1 MHASVIVVVAVFV
14 GAALQPRVT
23 PVEAGLQPQ
32 VTAVAAGLQSH
43 VTPVEAALQPRV
55 TEDRPLPEFKPFADE
70 VRKRW
75 RAARVLQSQYTFI
88 ERREEVKMS
97 ALGKVKEGPVKT
109 YEVYPSPEPGNTY
122 KRLVAVD
129 GKPIPP
135 AELEKNDRVHRE
147 NMVARMNES
156 PEKKARRARE
166 DAKDRA
172 DEERAI
178 DELFQVYDIR
188 IVRRE
193 TFEGHPTVVVT
204 FEPRPAYKAKSDE
217 AKVMKKIRATAWIH
231 ETEYQIVRVDLQAI
245 DNIGFGLGVIGKVYK
260 GTTAEYRRTKV
271 NGEVWLPVRAR
282 VTARGRALVRKFE
295 LDTVTEWSEYKKF
308 VVKTDEALRQ

>member
-1 MHASVIVVVAVFV
+1 MQRLLAAILASVLLVV
-14 GAALQPRVT
+14 
-23 PVEAGLQPQ
+23 GLQP
-32 VTAVAAGLQSH
+32 
-43 VTPVEAALQPRV
+43 ALAQD
-55 TEDRPLPEFKPFADE
+55 TPLPEFKPFADE

-75 RAARVLQSQYTFI
+75 RGARAQQAQYTFT

-97 ALGKVKEGPVKT
+97 ALGKVQEGPVKT

-129 GKPIPP
+129 GKPIPS
-135 AELEKNDRVHRE
+135 AELQKNDREHEKDVLE
-147 NMVARMNES
+147 RMSES

-172 DEERAI
+172 EEERAI

-193 TFEGHPTVVVT
+193 VVDGHPTVVAT
-204 FEPRPAYKAKSDE
+204 FEPRPAYKPRSDE

-245 DNIGFGLGVIGKVYK
+245 ENIGFGLGVLGKVYK
-260 GTTAEYRRTKV
+260 GTTAEYVRTKV

-282 VTARGRALVRKFE
+282 VTARGRAFVRKFD
-295 LDTVTEWSEYKKF
+295 LDTVTEWSDYKKF
-308 VVKTDEALRQ
+308 VVRTQETVLQ

>member
-1 MHASVIVVVAVFV
+1 VQRLLAAILASVLLVV
-14 GAALQPRVT
+14 
-23 PVEAGLQPQ
+23 GLQP
-32 VTAVAAGLQSH
+32 
-43 VTPVEAALQPRV
+43 ALAQD
-55 TEDRPLPEFKPFADE
+55 TPLPEFKPFADE

-75 RAARVLQSQYTFI
+75 RGARAQQAQYTFT

-97 ALGKVKEGPVKT
+97 ALGKVQEGPVKT

-129 GKPIPP
+129 GKPIPS
-135 AELEKNDRVHRE
+135 AELQKNDREHEKDVLE
-147 NMVARMNES
+147 RMSES

-172 DEERAI
+172 EEERAI

-193 TFEGHPTVVVT
+193 VVDGHPTVVAT
-204 FEPRPAYKAKSDE
+204 FEPRPAYKPRSDE

-245 DNIGFGLGVIGKVYK
+245 ENIGFGLGVLGKVYK
-260 GTTAEYRRTKV
+260 GTTAEYVRTKV

-282 VTARGRALVRKFE
+282 VTARGRAFVRKFD
-295 LDTVTEWSEYKKF
+295 LDTVTEWSDYKKF
-308 VVKTDEALRQ
+308 VVRTQETVLQ